1 MEIPTTE
8 PKPWAHITKELL
20 VRQLK
25 NLLVEDI
32 KDFLI
37 KIDEN
42 SFYYEIEI
50 SLTLVKPEDQ

>member
-32 KDFLI
+32 KDFSI